1 MMIVRIEKEEDYL
14 NLSQFDD
21 ETLKRTM
28 YDYVMANRDVFKD
41 YVTANKFKFK
51 DFIPVYLEVIYNDE
65 SLLNL
70 SIPDAAD
77 YEDVTLLN
85 FTN

>member
-1 MMIVRIEKEEDYL
+1 
-14 NLSQFDD
+14 
-21 ETLKRTM
+21 M